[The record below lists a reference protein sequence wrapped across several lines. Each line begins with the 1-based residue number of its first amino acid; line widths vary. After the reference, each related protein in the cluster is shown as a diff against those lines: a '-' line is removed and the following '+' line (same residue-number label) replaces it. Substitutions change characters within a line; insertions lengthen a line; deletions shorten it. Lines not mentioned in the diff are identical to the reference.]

1 VCVCESSELRIFYSL
16 LSSLVPDPESVFGL
30 LGTTKSSCLIRADT
44 SLSSPPPCDYL
55 WVFNLSCS
63 NRWGSCVQ
71 LVSQLHPAPKLYTG
85 VGLLYLARY
94 KTLLINFF
102 QFHTFPCFCVA
113 ITTCDL
119 KCELFLFSQLPELIF
134 FCCLGGLQANVYP
147 MCVCITPHQ
156 LFSCYCLESGRLS
169 YPVARF
175 RCRSSI
181 F

>member
-1 VCVCESSELRIFYSL
+1 MTTSGFSIFLVAIDGARVYSWSPSYIQHRSFIPL
-16 LSSLVPDPESVFGL
+16 LDSYTWRDI
-30 LGTTKSSCLIRADT
+30 KHY
-44 SLSSPPPCDYL
+44 LS
-55 WVFNLSCS
+55 
-63 NRWGSCVQ
+63 
-71 LVSQLHPAPKLYTG
+71 
-85 VGLLYLARY
+85 
-94 KTLLINFF
+94 IFF